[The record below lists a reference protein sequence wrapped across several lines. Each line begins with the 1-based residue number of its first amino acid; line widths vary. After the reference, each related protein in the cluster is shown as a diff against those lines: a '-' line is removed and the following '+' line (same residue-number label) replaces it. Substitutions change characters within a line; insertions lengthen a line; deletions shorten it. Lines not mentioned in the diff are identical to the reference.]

1 LKKIYDSLA
10 SLLAN
15 RQVSICT
22 SAAIIILIIVD
33 LFATRQ
39 IVYLDNTS
47 EIILFTL
54 TVVVGYGLGS
64 WILLEY
70 TKRVTADLRSK
81 SLLINTTHWTVTII
95 QFSLLVILLFVL
107 FNNSINCLDYFS
119 KCTNVRTETTLVYV
133 ISSIAA
139 SIIMGI
145 ISFKFFSWYK
155 LNKRNFMVLF
165 FGLATATFAIA
176 ITEDAYT
183 KLIFIY
189 VLEEKTPSGVGSQ
202 ASFIYLNSEKYKG
215 EIQYKVVNPNTTS
228 LWILPS
234 SLVSLKNSLDYLA
247 ALPYVFTW
255 LGVAVLL
262 HQYYKSVKSGK
273 FPIKF
278 WILLAIP
285 LVLYLIGSG
294 LIISLPADIP
304 YRFYFRLIFRGG
316 TIASSLLF
324 GLAFYLTTRNV
335 TSVKV
340 RDYLAISA
348 MGIIPIGIANEISAL
363 QQTYGVAAHS
373 LVFLSSYLF
382 VIGLY
387 SLAIS
392 VAQDSSLRKSIRKST
407 IELLGEMGTAQME
420 QEILGKIRKLVQNNK
435 QEQEDQ
441 SGISSSLTTEAVR
454 EYTELVIRERES
466 EKEKSSYK
474 MDGK

>member
-1 LKKIYDSLA
+1 MSRSNFLTCFV
-10 SLLAN
+10 N
-15 RQVSICT
+15 VRTVSIYT
-22 SAAIIILIIVD
+22 AAVMIVLVILD
-33 LFATRQ
+33 LLATRQ
-39 IVYLDNTS
+39 ILYFDNTS

-54 TVVVGYGLGS
+54 TVVIGYGIGS

-70 TKRVTADLRSK
+70 TRQITANLRSK
-81 SLLINTTHWTVTII
+81 SLLVNTMHWTVTII
-95 QFSLLVILLFVL
+95 QFSIFAILLFVL
-107 FNNSINCLDYFS
+107 YNNNIHCLDYFS
-119 KCTNVRTETTLVYV
+119 KCTNVRTQTTLVYI
-133 ISSIAA
+133 ISSVAA

-165 FGLATATFAIA
+165 FGLAAATSAIA

-183 KLIFIY
+183 KLIF
-189 VLEEKTPSGVGSQ
+189 VSVVEEKSPLGAIPQ
-202 ASFIYLNSEKYKG
+202 ASFIYLNSEKYHG
-215 EIQYKVVNPNTTS
+215 EIQYKVVNPDTTT

-234 SLVSLKNSLDYLA
+234 SFVLLKNSLDYLA
-247 ALPYVFTW
+247 ALPYIFTW
-255 LGVAVLL
+255 MAVATLL
-262 HQYYKSVKSGK
+262 RKYYKSLGLEK
-273 FPIKF
+273 FSLKF
-278 WILLAIP
+278 WIVLAIP

-324 GLAFYLTTRNV
+324 GLAFYVTTRNV
-335 TSVKV
+335 NSVKV
-340 RDYLAISA
+340 RDYLTISA

-392 VAQDSSLRKSIRKST
+392 IAQDSSLRKSIRKSIRKST

-420 QEILGKIRKLVQNNK
+420 QEILGKIRKLAQINK
-435 QEQEDQ
+435 QDLEDQ

-454 EYTELVIRERES
+454 EYTELA
-466 EKEKSSYK
+466 
-474 MDGK
+474 